1 MKKQAVFAVILFI
14 AIIAVTIIVVKTGPR
29 PMRKPPQ
36 ESIQKV
42 TAIKAV
48 EIPFS
53 PVIHGFGE
61 AKPDKTWSA
70 ITQISGKIIE
80 LNPNLQNG
88 KFLRKGDLIAKID
101 ETEYRLAIDKA
112 KAETAKI
119 HADMEQL
126 NVKKQNLASQ
136 KAILDKM
143 LTLNKKNLERNRLL
157 NADKNISDQE
167 LEKEELTVL
176 QQENTITSLQSEINL
191 IPAQISAY
199 EAQLASA
206 AAALKQAE
214 LNASYAVI
222 TAPFDGRVTDVNA
235 ELLQFAATGTILC
248 KLDSIA
254 KAEVETNIAPDLLAI
269 LPPGKTKKETEQ
281 SPKDMRDLLGFTVE
295 TADQDDFRWPAY
307 FLRFGEKVD
316 PNTRML
322 PVVIGVDNPYGIGED
337 ESKSTPH
344 LPLGRGLFCKVSIK
358 GSERSEIVLPR
369 YAVHE
374 DSVYVVED
382 GKLVIRPVVV
392 KYNLGAHS
400 IIEKGVNE
408 NDIVVTSDIVPVIAG
423 MKLDAEIDEEYAA
436 KTQQLLNN

>member
-1 MKKQAVFAVILFI
+1 MKKQAVLAIVIFI
-14 AIIAVTIIVVKTGPR
+14 AIIAATIIVVKTGPR

-36 ESIQKV
+36 ESVQKV

-88 KFLRKGDLIAKID
+88 KFLHKGDLIAKID
-101 ETEYRLAIDKA
+101 DTEYRLAIDKA
-112 KAETAKI
+112 KAESTKI
-119 HADMEQL
+119 QADMEQL

-143 LTLNKKNLERNRLL
+143 LALNKKNLERNRLL

-199 EAQLASA
+199 EAQATSA

-235 ELLQFAATGTILC
+235 ELQQFAAMGTILC

-254 KAEVETNIAPDLLAI
+254 KAEVETNLAPDLLAI
-269 LPPGKTKKETEQ
+269 LPPRKAEKVTEQ
-281 SPKDMRDLLGFTVE
+281 SRKDIRDLLTFTVE

-322 PVVIGVDNPYGIGED
+322 PVVIGVDNPYGVGD
-337 ESKSTPH
+337 DSPH

-436 KTQQLLNN
+436 KTQQVLSK

>member
-1 MKKQAVFAVILFI
+1 
-14 AIIAVTIIVVKTGPR
+14 
-29 PMRKPPQ
+29 
-36 ESIQKV
+36 
-42 TAIKAV
+42 
-48 EIPFS
+48 
-53 PVIHGFGE
+53 
-61 AKPDKTWSA
+61 
-70 ITQISGKIIE
+70 
-80 LNPNLQNG
+80 
-88 KFLRKGDLIAKID
+88 
-101 ETEYRLAIDKA
+101 
-112 KAETAKI
+112 
-119 HADMEQL
+119 MEQL

-136 KAILDKM
+136 KSILDKM
-143 LTLNKKNLERNRLL
+143 LTLNKKNLERNRIL
-157 NADKNISDQE
+157 NASKNISDQE

-199 EAQLASA
+199 EAQAASA
-206 AAALKQAE
+206 NAALKQAE

-222 TAPFDGRVTDVNA
+222 TAPFDGRVTDANA
-235 ELLQFAATGTILC
+235 ELLQFAATGTVLC

-254 KAEVETNIAPDLLAI
+254 KAEIETNLAPDLLAI
-269 LPPGKTKKETEQ
+269 LPSRKQEKETEE
-281 SPKDMRDLLGFTVE
+281 SRTDFRDRQTFTVE
-295 TADQDDFRWPAY
+295 TADQDGFRWPAY

-322 PVVIGVDNPYGIGED
+322 PVVIGVDNPYGTGED
-337 ESKSTPH
+337 EDEDTAH

-369 YAVHE
+369 YAIHE
-374 DSVYVVED
+374 NSVYIVED

-423 MKLDAEIDEEYAA
+423 MKLDAEIDAEYAA
-436 KTQQLLNN
+436 KTQQVLNK

>member
-1 MKKQAVFAVILFI
+1 MKKQAVLAIVIFI
-14 AIIAVTIIVVKTGPR
+14 AIIAVTIIVVKTGPM

-36 ESIQKV
+36 ESVQKV

-88 KFLRKGDLIAKID
+88 KFLHKGDLIAKID
-101 ETEYRLAIDKA
+101 DTEYRLAIDKA
-112 KAETAKI
+112 KAESTKI
-119 HADMEQL
+119 QADMEQL

-136 KAILDKM
+136 KAILD
-143 LTLNKKNLERNRLL
+143 
-157 NADKNISDQE
+157 ADKNISDQE

-199 EAQLASA
+199 AAQATSA

-235 ELLQFAATGTILC
+235 ELQQFAATGTVLC

-254 KAEVETNIAPDLLAI
+254 KAEVETNLAPDLLAI
-269 LPPGKTKKETEQ
+269 LPPRKAEKVTEQ
-281 SPKDMRDLLGFTVE
+281 SRKDIRDLLTFTVE

-322 PVVIGVDNPYGIGED
+322 PVVIGVDNPYGVGD
-337 ESKSTPH
+337 DSPH

-436 KTQQLLNN
+436 KTQQVLNK

>member
-1 MKKQAVFAVILFI
+1 MKKQTVFAIVIFI
-14 AIIAVTIIVVKTGPR
+14 AIIAATVFLVKTGPK

-36 ESIQKV
+36 ESVQKV
-42 TAIKAV
+42 TAVKAAQ
-48 EIPFS
+48 IPFC

-61 AKPDKTWSA
+61 AMPDKTWSA

-80 LNPNLQNG
+80 INPGLQNG
-88 KFLRKGDLIAKID
+88 KFLHKGDLIAKID
-101 ETEYRLAIDKA
+101 DTEYRLAIDKA
-112 KAETAKI
+112 KAEAAKI
-119 HADMEQL
+119 QADMEQL
-126 NVKKQNLASQ
+126 NVRKLNLASQ

-143 LTLNKKNLERNRLL
+143 LTLNKKNLERNRIL

-176 QQENTITSLQSEINL
+176 QQENTVTSLQAEINL

-199 EAQLASA
+199 EAQAASA

-222 TAPFDGRVTDVNA
+222 IAPFDGRVSDVNA
-235 ELLQFAATGTILC
+235 ELLQFASTGTVLC
-248 KLDSIA
+248 KLDSID
-254 KAEVETNIAPDLLAI
+254 KAEIETSIAPDLLAI
-269 LPPGKTKKETEQ
+269 LPPNRTEKPTEQ
-281 SPKDMRDLLGFTVE
+281 ARTAFRDRQTFTVE
-295 TADQDDFRWPAY
+295 TASQEGFSWPAK
-307 FLRFGEKVD
+307 FLRFSEKVD
-316 PNTRML
+316 PNTRMVGL
-322 PVVIGVDNPYGIGED
+322 VIGVDKPYGTRDG
-337 ESKSTPH
+337 TPH
-344 LPLGRGLFCKVSIK
+344 LPLSKGLFCKVSIK

-369 YAVHE
+369 YAIHE
-374 DSVYVVED
+374 DSVYVVDD

-423 MKLDAEIDEEYAA
+423 MKLDAEIDEEYAT
-436 KTQQLLNN
+436 KTQQLLNK

>member
-14 AIIAVTIIVVKTGPR
+14 AIIAAAVFAVKTGPK
-29 PMRKPPQ
+29 PHRKPPQ
-36 ESIQKV
+36 ESVQKV
-42 TAIKAV
+42 TAVKAV
-48 EIPFS
+48 KIPFS

-61 AKPDKTWSA
+61 VTPDKTWSA

-80 LNPNLQNG
+80 INPSPQNG

-101 ETEYRLAIDKA
+101 DTEYRLAIDKA

-119 HADMEQL
+119 QADMEQL

-176 QQENTITSLQSEINL
+176 QQENTVTSLQAEINL
-191 IPAQISAY
+191 IPAQITAY
-199 EAQLASA
+199 EAQAASA

-222 TAPFDGRVTDVNA
+222 SAPFDGRVSDVNA
-235 ELLQFAATGTILC
+235 ELLQFASTGTVLC
-248 KLDSIA
+248 KLDSID
-254 KAEVETNIAPDLLAI
+254 KAEIETSIAPDLLAI
-269 LPPGKTKKETEQ
+269 LPPSRTEKPTEQ
-281 SPKDMRDLLGFTVE
+281 ARTAFRDRQTFTVE
-295 TADQDDFRWPAY
+295 TASQEGFSWPAN
-307 FLRFGEKVD
+307 FLRFSEKVD
-316 PNTRML
+316 PNTRMVGL
-322 PVVIGVDNPYGIGED
+322 VIGVDKPYGTSDG
-337 ESKSTPH
+337 TPH
-344 LPLGRGLFCKVSIK
+344 MPLSKGLFCKVSIK
-358 GSERSEIVLPR
+358 GVERSEIVLPR
-369 YAVHE
+369 YAIHE
-374 DSVYVVED
+374 DSVYIVED

-400 IIEKGVNE
+400 IIEEGVNE

-423 MKLDAEIDEEYAA
+423 MKLDAEIDAEYAA
-436 KTQQLLNN
+436 KTQQVLNK

>member
-1 MKKQAVFAVILFI
+1 MKKQAVLAIVIFI
-14 AIIAVTIIVVKTGPR
+14 AIIAATIIVVKTGPR

-36 ESIQKV
+36 ESVQKV

-88 KFLRKGDLIAKID
+88 KFLHKGDLIAKID
-101 ETEYRLAIDKA
+101 DTEYRLAIDKA
-112 KAETAKI
+112 KAESTKI
-119 HADMEQL
+119 QADMEQL

-199 EAQLASA
+199 EAQATSA

-222 TAPFDGRVTDVNA
+222 TAPYDGRVTDVNA
-235 ELLQFAATGTILC
+235 ELQQFAATGTVLC

-254 KAEVETNIAPDLLAI
+254 KAEVETNLAPDLLAI
-269 LPPGKTKKETEQ
+269 LPPNRTEKPTEQ
-281 SPKDMRDLLGFTVE
+281 SRTAFRDRQTFTVE
-295 TADQDDFRWPAY
+295 TASQEGFSWPAK
-307 FLRFGEKVD
+307 FLRFSEKVD
-316 PNTRML
+316 PNTL
-322 PVVIGVDNPYGIGED
+322 GVDNPYGVGD
-337 ESKSTPH
+337 DSPH

-436 KTQQLLNN
+436 KTQQLLNK

>member
-1 MKKQAVFAVILFI
+1 MKKQAVLAIVIFI

-36 ESIQKV
+36 ESVQKV

-61 AKPDKTWSA
+61 SIPDKTWSA

-88 KFLRKGDLIAKID
+88 KFLHKGDLIAKID
-101 ETEYRLAIDKA
+101 DTEYRLAIDKA
-112 KAETAKI
+112 KAESTKI
-119 HADMEQL
+119 QADMEQL

-199 EAQLASA
+199 EAQAASA

-235 ELLQFAATGTILC
+235 ELLQFSATGTVLC

-269 LPPGKTKKETEQ
+269 LPPRKAEKVTEQ
-281 SPKDMRDLLGFTVE
+281 SRKDIRNLLTFTVE
-295 TADQDDFRWPAY
+295 TAEQDDFRWPAY

-337 ESKSTPH
+337 EDKSTPH
-344 LPLGRGLFCKVSIK
+344 LPLARGLFCKVSIK

-369 YAVHE
+369 YAIHE

-392 KYNLGAHS
+392 RYNLGAHS
-400 IIEKGVNE
+400 IIDKGINE

-436 KTQQLLNN
+436 KTQQLLNK

>member
-14 AIIAVTIIVVKTGPR
+14 AIIAAAVFAVKTGPK
-29 PMRKPPQ
+29 PHRKPPQ
-36 ESIQKV
+36 ESVQKV
-42 TAIKAV
+42 TAVKAV
-48 EIPFS
+48 KIPFS

-61 AKPDKTWSA
+61 VTPDKTWSA

-80 LNPNLQNG
+80 INPSLQNG

-101 ETEYRLAIDKA
+101 DTEYRLAIDKA

-119 HADMEQL
+119 QADMEQL

-176 QQENTITSLQSEINL
+176 QQENTVTSLQAEINL
-191 IPAQISAY
+191 IPAQITAY
-199 EAQLASA
+199 EAQAASA

-222 TAPFDGRVTDVNA
+222 SAPFDGRVSDVNA
-235 ELLQFAATGTILC
+235 ELLQFASTGTVLC

-254 KAEVETNIAPDLLAI
+254 KAEIETSISPDLLAI
-269 LPPGKTKKETEQ
+269 LPPSRTEKPTEQ
-281 SPKDMRDLLGFTVE
+281 SRTAFRYRQTFTVE
-295 TADQDDFRWPAY
+295 TAAQEGFRWPAE
-307 FLRFGEKVD
+307 FLRFSEKVD
-316 PNTRML
+316 PNTRMVGL
-322 PVVIGVDNPYGIGED
+322 VISVDKPYGTSDG
-337 ESKSTPH
+337 TPH
-344 LPLGRGLFCKVSIK
+344 MPLSKGLFCKVSIK
-358 GSERSEIVLPR
+358 GVERSEIVLPR
-369 YAVHE
+369 YAIHE
-374 DSVYVVED
+374 DSVYIVED

-400 IIEKGVNE
+400 IIEEGVNE

-423 MKLDAEIDEEYAA
+423 MKLDAEIDAEYAA
-436 KTQQLLNN
+436 KTQQVLNK